1 MVGIMYISAPTLILL
16 GILAIMVIPA
26 LRKLLKGTL
35 GGLELTT
42 HALNDSMKMGAMSI
56 LASNQKQLRAIEREI
71 DALPPGKT
79 ADEILNQLLK
89 MSQPS

>member
-1 MVGIMYISAPTLILL
+1 MVGMMYISAPMFILL
-16 GILAIMVIPA
+16 GILVIMVIPA

-35 GGLELTT
+35 GGLEQTAT
-42 HALNDSMKMGAMSI
+42 ALNDSMKLGAISI

-79 ADEILNQLLK
+79 ADEILQKLLK
-89 MSQPS
+89 MSQP